1 METKSN
7 KFHQSK
13 TEEIKIMPI
22 TLVQKN
28 KSKKIMT
35 WYARVPDPIKKGC
48 VHFFSLGTE
57 SKSEAKVLL
66 QERIK
71 SGAYDI
77 KPESE
82 TMTLGEAAVKF
93 EQYERNKGTK
103 PGSITVMMRA
113 VNTLKNL
120 FDMRA
125 SELTT
130 KMISEE
136 FMKNTA
142 KICPSTYTH
151 RKTIL
156 STFFSYVVDVLELMP
171 NSPVKKAIPKRKA
184 KKKRKDFWTSEQIDR
199 ILAHAPDPKTRLLWS
214 FMAFAGLR
222 RSEAQNMRPN
232 KIYDGF
238 IHIVGKGDKEARI
251 PVCPRLQREIERY
264 NGEWDFV
271 YSQRLLEAAAKE
283 ALPEGFPGTAHA
295 HRFRHSFGSNILRAG
310 ENVNLMV
317 VKDLMRHENIQTTID
332 IYGHLL
338 ETDLKEA
345 VGKVYK

>member
-1 METKSN
+1 
-7 KFHQSK
+7 
-13 TEEIKIMPI
+13 MPI

-35 WYARVPDPIKKGC
+35 WYARVPDPVKKGC

-77 KPESE
+77 KPESD

-93 EQYERNKGTK
+93 EQYERSKGVK
-103 PGSITVMMRA
+103 PKSIDVFMRA
-113 VNTLKNL
+113 VGSLEKL
-120 FDMRA
+120 FDRPV
-125 SELTT
+125 SSLTT
-130 KMISEE
+130 KEINEAFVE
-136 FMKNTA
+136 RTA
-142 KICPSTYTH
+142 KNSPITYTNK
-151 RKTIL
+151 KTIL
-156 STFFSYVVDVLELMP
+156 TTFFSYIVDVLELIP
-171 NSPVKKAIPKRKA
+171 KSPVKKAIPKRKI
-184 KKKRKDFWTSEQIDR
+184 KKKRKDFWTKEQIDR
-199 ILAHAPDPKTRLLWS
+199 IIANAPDPKTRLLWS

-222 RSEAQNMRPN
+222 VSEAVGMRPT

-238 IHIVGKGDKEARI
+238 IHLVGKGDKEATVPI
-251 PVCPRLQREIERY
+251 SPRLQREIERY
-264 NGEWDFV
+264 DGEWDFV
-271 YSQRLLEAAAKE
+271 YSQYELVKTAEKSI
-283 ALPEGFPGTAHA
+283 PEGFPGKAHA
-295 HRFRHSFGSNILRAG
+295 HRFRHSFGSNILRSG

-317 VKDLMRHENIQTTID
+317 VKNLMRHENIQTTID

>member
-1 METKSN
+1 MS
-7 KFHQSK
+7 
-13 TEEIKIMPI
+13 I

-35 WYARVPDPIKKGC
+35 WYARVPDPNKKGK
-48 VHFFSLGTE
+48 VHFFSLGTT
-57 SKSEAKVLL
+57 SKSEAKIVV
-66 QERIK
+66 QDNIK
-71 SGAYDI
+71 AGLYDI

-82 TMTLGEAAVKF
+82 TMTLGEAAVAF
-93 EQYERNKGTK
+93 EKYERDKGTK
-103 PGSITVMMRA
+103 PASITVMMRA
-113 VNTLKNL
+113 VNTLVDI
-120 FDMRA
+120 FGTPV

-136 FMKNTA
+136 FIKRTSKLSTA
-142 KICPSTYTH
+142 TYSH

-156 STFFSYVVDVLELMP
+156 STFFSYVVDVLELM
-171 NSPVKKAIPKRKA
+171 NSSPVKKAIPRRKA
-184 KKKRKDFWTSEQIDR
+184 KKKRKDFWTLEQVDR
-199 ILAHAPDPKTRLLWS
+199 IIANAPDPKTRLLWS

-222 RSEAQNMRPN
+222 VSEAVGMKPS

-238 IHIVGKGDKEARI
+238 IHLVGKGDKEAVI
-251 PVCPRLQREIERY
+251 PVSPRLQREIERY
-264 NGEWDFV
+264 DGEWNFV
-271 YSQRLLEAAAKE
+271 YSAYRLELAAGK
-283 ALPEGFPGTAHA
+283 ALPEGFPGKAHA
-295 HRFRHSFGSNILRAG
+295 HRFRHSFGSNILRSG

-345 VGKVYK
+345 VEKIYK

>member
-1 METKSN
+1 
-7 KFHQSK
+7 
-13 TEEIKIMPI
+13 MPI

-35 WYARVPDPIKKGC
+35 WYARVPDPVKKGC

-93 EQYERNKGTK
+93 EQYERSKGVK
-103 PGSITVMMRA
+103 PKSIDVFMRA
-113 VNTLKNL
+113 VGSLEKL
-120 FDMRA
+120 FDRPV
-125 SELTT
+125 SSLTT
-130 KMISEE
+130 KEINEAFVE
-136 FMKNTA
+136 KTA
-142 KICPSTYTH
+142 KNSPTTYSNK
-151 RKTIL
+151 KTIL
-156 STFFSYVVDVLELMP
+156 TTFFSYIVDVLELIP
-171 NSPVKKAIPKRKA
+171 KSPVKKAIPKRKI
-184 KKKRKDFWTSEQIDR
+184 KKKRKDFWTKEQIDR
-199 ILAHAPDPKTRLLWS
+199 IIANAPDPKTRLLWS

-222 RSEAQNMRPN
+222 VSEAVGMRPT

-238 IHIVGKGDKEARI
+238 IHLVGKGDKEATVPI
-251 PVCPRLQREIERY
+251 SPRLQREIERY
-264 NGEWDFV
+264 DGEWDFV
-271 YSQRLLEAAAKE
+271 YSQYELVKTAEKSI
-283 ALPEGFPGTAHA
+283 PEGFPGKAHA
-295 HRFRHSFGSNILRAG
+295 HRFRHSFGSNILRSG

-317 VKDLMRHENIQTTID
+317 VKNLMRHENIQTTID

>member
-1 METKSN
+1 MS
-7 KFHQSK
+7 
-13 TEEIKIMPI
+13 I

-28 KSKKIMT
+28 KSKGIMT
-35 WYARVPDPIKKGC
+35 WYARVPDPVKKGR
-48 VHFFSLGTE
+48 VHFFSLGTT
-57 SKSEAKVLL
+57 SKSEAKLVM
-66 QERIK
+66 QANIK
-71 SGAYDI
+71 ASVYDI

-93 EQYERNKGTK
+93 EQYERDKGTK

-120 FDMRA
+120 FGMRV

-136 FMKNTA
+136 FMRCTSQ
-142 KICPSTYTH
+142 ISPVTYSH

-171 NSPVKKAIPKRKA
+171 SSPVKKAIPRRKA
-184 KKKRKDFWTSEQIDR
+184 KKKRKDFWTLDQVDR
-199 ILAHAPDPKTRLLWS
+199 IIANAPDPKTRLLWS

-222 RSEAQNMRPN
+222 VSEALGMRPT

-238 IHIVGKGDKEARI
+238 IHLVGKGDKEARVPI
-251 PVCPRLQREIERY
+251 CPRLQREIDRY
-264 NGEWDFV
+264 DGEWDFV
-271 YSQRLLEAAAKE
+271 YSSYKLDLAAKK
-283 ALPEGFPGTAHA
+283 AIPEGFPGKSHA
-295 HRFRHSFGSNILRAG
+295 HRFRHSFGSNILRSG

-338 ETDLKEA
+338 DTDLKDA